1 MPLQSISQGF
11 KDISMTFARNPLT
24 SDLIALKNTNAI
36 TRSIRNIIFT
46 YPGEKPFDP
55 EFGSQISRSLFE
67 NITLFTAIEIKRE
80 IEYSINRYEPRAQLK
95 HSIVNFEP
103 RVELKDVAVDPD
115 YDNNSYD
122 VIITYNIIGIDI
134 PAQQLEF
141 VLQSTSQ

>member
-1 MPLQSISQGF
+1 MPLQSVSQGF
-11 KDISMTFARNPLT
+11 KDISMTFQSNPLT
-24 SDLIALKNTNAI
+24 NDLIALKNTNAI

-80 IEYSINRYEPRAQLK
+80 IEYSINRYEPRAQL
-95 HSIVNFEP
+95 IN
-103 RVELKDVAVDPD
+103 VAVQPN
-115 YDNNSYD
+115 YDANGFD
-122 VIITYNIIGIDI
+122 VNINYTVIGIDV
-134 PAQQLEF
+134 PVQQLEF

>member
-1 MPLQSISQGF
+1 MPLQRVSQGF
-11 KDISMTFARNPLT
+11 KDISMTFQSNPLNG
-24 SDLIALKNTNAI
+24 DLIALKNATAI
-36 TRSIRNIIFT
+36 GRSVRNIVFT

-55 EFGSQISRSLFE
+55 DFGSRISRSLFD
-67 NITLFTAIEIKRE
+67 NIDPISALSIKSE
-80 IEYSINRYEPRAQLK
+80 LK